1 MAHAC
6 DAAQAN
12 SLALVVLALKEAPDI
27 LFANQIAVFLQP
39 ELCKDAPRC
48 WIICW
53 LSHKSKGRLAIVNH
67 AGWCWFPG
75 RCKFW
80 RIRAQI
86 IALNCRHQKKAC
98 LEASFVDVLVI
109 YAGLFASA
117 FLAATILPAQSELG
131 LAALLSMGTL
141 PTFWLITVASIGN
154 ILGAVVNWVLGQKFE
169 QLKSK
174 KWFPVTASQL
184 ERATK
189 WFQRFGVWSLL
200 FSWLPIIGDPITLA
214 AGFFGVRFGLFL
226 TLVAI
231 AKTGR
236 YLAIAIL
243 LFYF

>member
-1 MAHAC
+1 M
-6 DAAQAN
+6 
-12 SLALVVLALKEAPDI
+12 
-27 LFANQIAVFLQP
+27 
-39 ELCKDAPRC
+39 
-48 WIICW
+48 
-53 LSHKSKGRLAIVNH
+53 
-67 AGWCWFPG
+67 
-75 RCKFW
+75 
-80 RIRAQI
+80 
-86 IALNCRHQKKAC
+86 
-98 LEASFVDVLVI
+98 DVLLI

-131 LAALLSMGTL
+131 LATLLSMGTL
-141 PTFWLITVASIGN
+141 PAFWLIAVASIGN

-174 KWFPVTASQL
+174 KWFPATASQL
-184 ERATK
+184 EPATK

-226 TLVAI
+226 ALVAI

-236 YLAIAIL
+236 YLAIAIP